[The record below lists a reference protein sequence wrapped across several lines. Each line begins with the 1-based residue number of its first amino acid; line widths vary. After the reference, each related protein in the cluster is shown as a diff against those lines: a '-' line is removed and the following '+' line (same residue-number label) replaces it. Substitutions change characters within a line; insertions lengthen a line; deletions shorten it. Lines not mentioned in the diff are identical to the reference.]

1 VKKLTLLLG
10 ALVFLSTLVVNAP
23 ASLVP
28 ALARAGGVSLALLDV
43 EGSLWQGR
51 VQGVQLSLDKR
62 DWFVDTLTWQFKP
75 FALLKG
81 QMCLNI
87 TEGRAQGVSLRGE
100 LCVNQLGDITGQDLV
115 MTSRVANALA
125 LAKFPLPV
133 DGAATLTLNE
143 LDWSAYEGFNALT
156 GEAFIKD
163 YAYQVSGQREVLGD
177 YRLNIAAPTAQK
189 LALTFVPSVAK
200 IALQGELSVDLGGA
214 YEADLQFIPGP
225 EASQGLVDSLRYVAV
240 KQEDNSYRFK
250 YSGRM

>member
-1 VKKLTLLLG
+1 MKKFTLILG
-10 ALVFLSTLVVNAP
+10 VLVFVFTLVVNAP

-28 ALARAGGVSLALLDV
+28 AMARAGGVSLALLHV

-51 VQGVQLSLDKR
+51 VEGMQVSLDKR
-62 DWFVDTLTWQFKP
+62 DWFVETLAWQFKP
-75 FALLKG
+75 FALLTG
-81 QMCLNI
+81 QVCLDV
-87 TEGRAQGVSLRGE
+87 TEGRAQGVSLRGA
-100 LCVNQLGDITGQDLV
+100 LCVNQQGDMQGRDLV
-115 MTSRVANALA
+115 LTSRVANALA

-133 DGAATLTLNE
+133 DGSATLTLNE
-143 LDWSAYEGFNALT
+143 VDWGASEGFHVLA

-163 YAYQVSGQREVLGD
+163 YAYQVSGQRVVLGD

-189 LALTFVPSVAK
+189 LVLTFMPSNAK
-200 IALQGELSVDLGGA
+200 IALQGELSVGLEGA

-240 KQEDNSYRFK
+240 KQDDNSYRFK